1 MKFFTY
7 SVDGDGG
14 FPGDVYIE
22 VTYTMSTDKN
32 EFFIEYKANT
42 TKQTPIDLTNHAYF
56 NLAGHNSR
64 EKIYNHFFKIYSDF
78 YLGFDESTLTVTGNI
93 NSVNSSK
100 YDFRHYTRLGDRID
114 QTILKWPDEGF
125 DNYFIL
131 NQQSGNKVVAS
142 FVSILF
148 LFYYI

>member
-1 MKFFTY
+1 MHILTWLVTIPERKFTF
-7 SVDGDGG
+7 
-14 FPGDVYIE
+14 
-22 VTYTMSTDKN
+22 
-32 EFFIEYKANT
+32 EF
-42 TKQTPIDLTNHAYF
+42 
-56 NLAGHNSR
+56 
-64 EKIYNHFFKIYSDF
+64 FFKIYSDF

-142 FVSILF
+142 LVSILF